1 MVRIRCD
8 VQKLLSI
15 VGVSR
20 AQISRDTV
28 PMSADCNGTVASAS
42 TVLSTLHNIPPK
54 GTHRS
59 SVTKQQ
65 CPIKAN
71 LAVGQISPYPSSKQR
86 SSPKPLYDV
95 FLGGSCGNTVWR
107 RDQVIP
113 YLEKRAITYYD
124 PQRSVWNEHMINE
137 ESVAKENSSLFLFV
151 LDPATVNATSF
162 LEIAH
167 FAARKA
173 PKLVV
178 VFLGR
183 TEWRDRGH
191 PQDLPDRRR
200 TCDLLD
206 TILTMHDVPVLQSIQ
221 EALSYI
227 DEMIIGEKSWSEALW
242 NPFQR
247 LPYMMLKGRRALR
260 QSASHVRTAWRT
272 VTNGVT
278 RWRGTKYLIIG
289 ACEMLFVLAVHLF
302 VQSIPLV
309 LLVLPLLAL
318 DVLVGVCSLAYW
330 RYKSLTAAK
339 RRAQILE
346 QRAFARSTPVPIPG
360 RAFVPCDIVAQHI
373 PLNCSCKDADEKK
386 HSNSISAQ
394 RVCCRRVKYLK
405 VFGCIYR
412 KKTSERL
419 LLDACER
426 SDVWMM
432 RIAVLK
438 TRSYESNGVASP
450 LRWMSTG
457 GYDIFLGCSSTKSA
471 DLEWITRMAAPQLH
485 KKGISYCSELMIER
499 HKRLPTL
506 DMTRRILYLIPSCET
521 ILSGMVEVAY
531 FLGHTNWSVTLCVP
545 KRAKMFDSSSVCDE
559 EMRRHIERRNECY
572 RMAFCYLRDM
582 AERRHCE
589 VLPIHVSEERNE
601 DCMREKGLAKL
612 GFVQDHTVFTHLD
625 DALQYVIS
633 CSKD

>member
-1 MVRIRCD
+1 M
-8 VQKLLSI
+8 LLANN
-15 VGVSR
+15 GVVH
-20 AQISRDTV
+20 AEKNISDTV
-28 PMSADCNGTVASAS
+28 PMSTDCNVTVASAS
-42 TVLSTLHNIPPK
+42 TTTTTTFLQNNNT
-54 GTHRS
+54 RS
-59 SVTKQQ
+59 SSHSTRRSSDTSKQ
-65 CPIKAN
+65 CPIKTN
-71 LAVGQISPYPSSKQR
+71 LAVAQISPYPSVKQQR
-86 SSPKPLYDV
+86 SSSNPSPKPIYDV

-183 TEWRDRGH
+183 SEWRDRGH
-191 PQDLPDRRR
+191 PHDLPDRRR

-206 TILTMHDVPVLQSIQ
+206 AILAMHDVPVLQSIQ

-227 DEMIIGEKSWSEALW
+227 DEVIIGEKSWSEALW

-247 LPYMMLKGRRALR
+247 LPYMMLTGRRALR
-260 QSASHVRTAWRT
+260 QSVHHVRSAWRT
-272 VTNGVT
+272 VANGVI
-278 RWRGTKYLIIG
+278 RWKGTKYLLIG
-289 ACEMLFVLAVHLF
+289 ACEMLFVLAMHLF
-302 VQSIPLV
+302 VQSLPLV

-318 DVLVGVCSLAYW
+318 DALFGLFSLICW
-330 RYKSLTAAK
+330 RYRSLSAAK
-339 RRAQILE
+339 RRAQLLE
-346 QRAFARSTPVPIPG
+346 QRALARSPAVPIPG
-360 RAFVPCDIVAQHI
+360 RAFVPCDIIAQHI
-373 PLNCSCKDADEKK
+373 PLNCSKCNAKSLSSSN
-386 HSNSISAQ
+386 HNSISAQ
-394 RVCCRRVKYLK
+394 
-405 VFGCIYR
+405 
-412 KKTSERL
+412 L
-419 LLDACER
+419 LN
-426 SDVWMM
+426 
-432 RIAVLK
+432 
-438 TRSYESNGVASP
+438 TRSYDSNDVASP
-450 LRWMSTG
+450 LRWMMNSTA
-457 GYDIFLGCSSTKSA
+457 YDIFLGCSSTKST
-471 DLEWITRMAAPQLH
+471 DLEWITQTAAPQLH

-499 HKRLPTL
+499 QKRLPTL
-506 DMTRRILYLIPSCET
+506 DMTKRILYHIPSCET

-545 KRAKMFDSSSVCDE
+545 KRAKMLDSSCVNGDE
-559 EMRRHIERRNECY
+559 EMKRNIERRNECY

-589 VLPIHVSEERNE
+589 V
-601 DCMREKGLAKL
+601 
-612 GFVQDHTVFTHLD
+612 FTHLD

>member
-1 MVRIRCD
+1 MEQRRRYFIEEMDLQTNKYEFHDLCLERGFQQRGAVKLEASCD

-206 TILTMHDVPVLQSIQ
+206 TILI
-221 EALSYI
+221 
-227 DEMIIGEKSWSEALW
+227 
-242 NPFQR
+242 
-247 LPYMMLKGRRALR
+247 
-260 QSASHVRTAWRT
+260 
-272 VTNGVT
+272 
-278 RWRGTKYLIIG
+278 
-289 ACEMLFVLAVHLF
+289 
-302 VQSIPLV
+302 
-309 LLVLPLLAL
+309 
-318 DVLVGVCSLAYW
+318 
-330 RYKSLTAAK
+330 
-339 RRAQILE
+339 
-346 QRAFARSTPVPIPG
+346 
-360 RAFVPCDIVAQHI
+360 
-373 PLNCSCKDADEKK
+373 
-386 HSNSISAQ
+386 
-394 RVCCRRVKYLK
+394 RVCFC
-405 VFGCIYR
+405 
-412 KKTSERL
+412 
-419 LLDACER
+419 
-426 SDVWMM
+426 
-432 RIAVLK
+432 
-438 TRSYESNGVASP
+438 SYS
-450 LRWMSTG
+450 
-457 GYDIFLGCSSTKSA
+457 
-471 DLEWITRMAAPQLH
+471 
-485 KKGISYCSELMIER
+485 
-499 HKRLPTL
+499 
-506 DMTRRILYLIPSCET
+506 TRRP
-521 ILSGMVEVAY
+521 
-531 FLGHTNWSVTLCVP
+531 
-545 KRAKMFDSSSVCDE
+545 
-559 EMRRHIERRNECY
+559 
-572 RMAFCYLRDM
+572 
-582 AERRHCE
+582 
-589 VLPIHVSEERNE
+589 
-601 DCMREKGLAKL
+601 
-612 GFVQDHTVFTHLD
+612 
-625 DALQYVIS
+625 
-633 CSKD
+633 

>member
-1 MVRIRCD
+1 YKYRHENRRKFESIANCD
-8 VQKLLSI
+8 VHQLLPDA
-15 VGVSR
+15 GVSHG
-20 AQISRDTV
+20 QITRNTA
-28 PMSADCNGTVASAS
+28 PMSGNCNGTVASAS
-42 TVLSTLHNIPPK
+42 TVPSTLNNSPLRAS
-54 GTHRS
+54 RS
-59 SVTKQQ
+59 SITKQQ
-65 CPIKAN
+65 RPVKAN
-71 LAVGQISPYPSSKQR
+71 LAVGHISPYPNAKQH

-191 PQDLPDRRR
+191 PDDLPDRRK

-206 TILTMHDVPVLQSIQ
+206 AILTMHDVPVLQSIQ

-227 DEMIIGEKSWSEALW
+227 DEVIIGEKSWSEALS

-247 LPYMMLKGRRALR
+247 LPYLLLRGRRALQ
-260 QSASHVRTAWRT
+260 QSANHVRFAWRT
-272 VTNGVT
+272 VRSGVT
-278 RWRGTKYLIIG
+278 RWRGTRYLIIG
-289 ACEMLFVLAVHLF
+289 ACEILFVLAMHALM
-302 VQSIPLV
+302 QSLPLV

-318 DVLVGVCSLAYW
+318 DALIGVCSLVYW
-330 RYKSLTAAK
+330 RYKSLSAAK
-339 RRAQILE
+339 RRAQLLE
-346 QRAFARSTPVPIPG
+346 QRALARSTPVPVPG
-360 RAFVPCDIVAQHI
+360 RAFVPCDLVAQHI
-373 PLNCSCKDADEKK
+373 PLNYSCKAVNAK
-386 HSNSISAQ
+386 SQTRSISAQ
-394 RVCCRRVKYLK
+394 L
-405 VFGCIYR
+405 
-412 KKTSERL
+412 
-419 LLDACER
+419 
-426 SDVWMM
+426 
-432 RIAVLK
+432 LK
-438 TRSYESNGVASP
+438 TRCYESNSVASP
-450 LRWMSTG
+450 LRWMNTA

-506 DMTRRILYLIPSCET
+506 DMTRRILYHIPSCET
-521 ILSGMVEVAY
+521 MLSGMVEVAY

-545 KRAKMFDSSSVCDE
+545 KRAKMLDSSSICDE

-589 VLPIHVSEERNE
+589 V
-601 DCMREKGLAKL
+601 
-612 GFVQDHTVFTHLD
+612 FTHLD